1 MSSHL
6 TINDSIIDISIVIC
20 SYNRAKILA
29 KTLKSFGTLERPVD
43 TKIELLIIDNNS
55 SDETPQ
61 LVNQFIQRNSDVRYI
76 FEPQP
81 GLSHARNRGI
91 KESQGSIVAYVDD
104 DVIFDSAW
112 LIEVV
117 RIFQAYPDASCM
129 GGKII
134 PQFEVGRPD
143 WAIDEMLVYYGST
156 SSGDNVKQ
164 MLYPEIPFGGNMAF
178 RHNIFNQINIFNPNL
193 GRKKKNLL
201 SNEECEIFWR
211 INQAGLKVIYNPKAL
226 IYHQIPPER
235 TCKDFI
241 ISRYY
246 WQGISSVAFDQLIAP
261 RSRIALFKDAIRDAW
276 KLMRQF
282 TGGTCSPRKAYWHYK
297 ATKLPGKCYEFF
309 SLGRVKQLFIE
320 ALTFK

>member
-1 MSSHL
+1 MSSSL
-6 TINDSIIDISIVIC
+6 TINDSINDISIIIC

-29 KTLKSFGTLERPVD
+29 KTLESYSMLERPVD

-61 LVNQFIQRNSDVRYI
+61 IVNHFIQQHPDVRYV

-81 GLSHARNRGI
+81 GLSHARNTGM
-91 KESQGSIVAYVDD
+91 KESRSNIIAYVDD

-117 RIFQAYPDASCM
+117 QIFQDYPEASCM

-134 PQFEVGRPD
+134 PQFEIGRPD
-143 WAIDEMLVYYGST
+143 WLTDDMLVYYGST
-156 SSGDNVKQ
+156 SSGNIVKWI
-164 MLYPEIPFGGNMAF
+164 LYPEIPFGGNMAF
-178 RHNIFNQINIFNPNL
+178 KRTVFNKIDMFNPNL

-201 SNEECEIFWR
+201 SNEECELFWR

-226 IYHQIPPER
+226 IYHQIPAER
-235 TCKDFI
+235 TSESFI
-241 ISRYY
+241 TSRYY
-246 WQGISSVAFDQLIAP
+246 WQGISAIVFNQFIAP
-261 RSRIALFKDAIRDAW
+261 QSRMALFKDAIRYAW
-276 KLMRQF
+276 KLMRES
-282 TGGTCSPRKAYWHYK
+282 TGGTYSPRKAYWHYK
-297 ATKLPGKCYEFF
+297 ATKLPEKCYEFF